1 MPGPAPAPFG
11 GNVSVTTTLP
21 APLLSLLAQEAGGM
35 ALIFVAAVLCLAAF
49 LWGKSRIRQ
58 ALDEAQRTLDSAR
71 DEKEKIIKEAHLKAR
86 EEAFKQKEA
95 FEKVTSETRDE
106 LKQVER
112 KLDKRED
119 LIDRK
124 TEASA
129 KKERE
134 LEQRERLNEQKQKML
149 DEKGVELQNLIEN
162 ARKQLHEIAGLSREE
177 ATRQVLSRIETELQ
191 TEISSMINKHKDKV
205 KEVTESEARE
215 TVTIAIQ
222 RIAAAH
228 TADTVVSTVDLPNEE
243 MKGRIIGREGRNI
256 RAFERATGIDVI
268 VDDTPGVIVVSG
280 FDSVRREMARRAM
293 EKLIHDGRI
302 HPTRIE
308 ELVEHSKKEMEEH
321 IQQTGKQACYDL
333 DIHGLHPKVITLLG
347 RLRYRTSYGQN
358 VLQHSMEVAWLSS
371 AIAAEVKLDAKLAK
385 RCGLLH
391 DIGKAVDQEMEGSH
405 PAIGA
410 ELLKRFD
417 ERPEVVDAAGGH
429 HGDMNPEFPYT
440 VITAAADAISA
451 SRPGA
456 RMETL
461 EKYIKRME
469 RLEAIANSYPGVECT
484 FAIQAGRE
492 IRVLV
497 NSQKIDDKGAL
508 VLARDIA
515 NDIEAE
521 LNYPGEIKVTVI
533 REMRVVEYAR

>member
-1 MPGPAPAPFG
+1 MG
-11 GNVSVTTTLP
+11 TTLSS
-21 APLLSLLAQEAGGM
+21 PLVLLLAQETAGAWAM
-35 ALIFVAAVLCLAAF
+35 VFIAACLCLAAF
-49 LWGKSRIRQ
+49 LWVRHRIRQ
-58 ALDEAQRTLDSAR
+58 AQLDAQRLIDGAKDDR
-71 DEKEKIIKEAHLKAR
+71 EKILKEAHLKAR
-86 EEAFKQKEA
+86 EESFKLKEA
-95 FEKVTSETRDE
+95 FEKETSEVRNE
-106 LKQVER
+106 LKQNER

-119 LIDRK
+119 IVDRK
-124 TEASA
+124 QETVQ

-134 LEQRERLNEQKQKML
+134 IEQRERVLEQKQKVV
-149 DEKGVELQNLIEN
+149 DDKGVELQGLVEQ
-162 ARKQLHEIAGLSREE
+162 ARKELHQVAGLTREE
-177 ATRQVLSRIETELQ
+177 AVRQILTRVETELQ
-191 TEISSMINKHKDKV
+191 TELSAMINKNKEKV
-205 KEVTESEARE
+205 KEITESEARRLI
-215 TVTIAIQ
+215 TIAIQ
-222 RIAAAH
+222 RIAAGH

-280 FDSVRREMARRAM
+280 FDSVRREMARRSM
-293 EKLIHDGRI
+293 EKLISDGRI

-308 ELVEHSKKEMEEH
+308 EIVEQSKKEMEEH
-321 IQQTGKQACYDL
+321 IQQTGKQTCYDL
-333 DIHGLHPKVITLLG
+333 DIHGLHPKIMTLLG

-371 AIAAEVKLDAKLAK
+371 AIAGELHYDPKLAK
-385 RCGLLH
+385 RCGVLH

-469 RLEAIANSYPGVECT
+469 RLEGIANSYPGVETT

-492 IRVLV
+492 IRVIV
-497 NSQKIDDKGAL
+497 NSQKVDDKGAL
-508 VLARDIA
+508 LLARDIA

-533 REMRVVEYAR
+533 REMRVVEFAR